1 MLLFNSQTGKEEQKK
16 TTPVCFM
23 PFLTTP
29 KEMFK
34 ESVRALQVFSARYL
48 QVVVCK
54 ASARSHM
61 QRRKELYYCNAC
73 NVTVAAQVKN
83 VL

>member
-34 ESVRALQVFSARYL
+34 ESVRALQFFFCAVSASSCL
-48 QVVVCK
+48 QGLC
-54 ASARSHM
+54 
-61 QRRKELYYCNAC
+61 
-73 NVTVAAQVKN
+73 
-83 VL
+83 